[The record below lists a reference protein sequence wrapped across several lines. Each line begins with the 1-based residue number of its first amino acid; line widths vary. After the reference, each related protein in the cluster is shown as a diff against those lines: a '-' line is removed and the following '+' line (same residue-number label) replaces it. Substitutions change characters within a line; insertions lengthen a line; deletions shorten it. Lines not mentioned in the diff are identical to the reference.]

1 MAIVDMAF
9 EEWRKD
15 VERENPQAFRAPC
28 EKLEPAAA
36 YRLGLCRMAF
46 AEGRRA
52 ERAKSALPNFMHQ
65 QVGE

>member
-1 MAIVDMAF
+1 MAIVDLAF
-9 EEWRKD
+9 EAWRKE
-15 VERENPQAFRAPC
+15 VEQENPQVFRAPC

-52 ERAKSALPNFMHQ
+52 EKNKANGYMAQ